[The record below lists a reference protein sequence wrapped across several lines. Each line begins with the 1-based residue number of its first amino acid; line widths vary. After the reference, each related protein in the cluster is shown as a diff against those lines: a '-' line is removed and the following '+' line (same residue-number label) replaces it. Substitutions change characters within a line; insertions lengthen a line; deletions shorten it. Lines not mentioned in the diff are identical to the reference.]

1 MKSLTYEVY
10 KPGKTINIV
19 EPTKEKLKEK
29 LEEYYIKY
37 GKGYKIFTSNLVE
50 KTPDGQYSLKIQIRE
65 VVKKT
70 AKPLIDTKRENKTE
84 QSR

>member
-1 MKSLTYEVY
+1 MKSLIYEVY
-10 KPGKTINIV
+10 NPGKIINIV
-19 EPTKEKLKEK
+19 EPTREKLKEK
-29 LEEYYIKY
+29 LEEYYMKY
-37 GKGYKIFTSNLVE
+37 GKGYKIFTQNLVE

-70 AKPLIDTKRENKTE
+70 AKPPLCTKNNNE